1 MQRITNKISLLLFAF
16 LLINISFLSAQEK
29 LSESDLPTIVLENPN
44 EEYNIGEHMQL
55 MLDNTRHK
63 PFEEVV
69 QSNEFKLSVKQVGN
83 EGNSGAHIW
92 CRFKL
97 KAHQQ
102 SDWYLELGNPLLSDI
117 QFYELDSTGKSR
129 RIESSSHFPFN
140 NRALS
145 SNMFYFPLDLKPNE
159 EKIIYISL
167 ISTYPLDFPLTVFTS
182 KSIIEKNHKLD
193 LFHGIFFGFIIVMA
207 LYNLFLYFSVRETL
221 YFYYVFYILA
231 MGLMIAHFTGY
242 AFNFLWPSLPII
254 NEWPAIIPCTAI
266 FAAYSFSRQF
276 LQIHTNLPQIDKALK
291 ILLYILLLSIPLN
304 LIHYLNIFDSS
315 LPIVIAAIDI
325 QLIAVF
331 LDILIFVAGIIMYRR
346 GFSPAKFYM
355 LAWSSLLVG
364 ALIYIFLN
372 LGLIPTNF
380 FTKYALEM
388 GIGIEITFLSFA
400 LADRINMY
408 KRERLKAQNEAYAAM
423 QENERLVLEQNK
435 LLEEKVAE
443 RTKEL
448 DERNKEL
455 ESTISQ
461 LRDTQQKLVESEKMA
476 SLGTLVAG
484 IAHEINTPVGIGVTA
499 ASGFLDKTQD
509 LAAKMKDNTMSKKDL
524 MDYLNFMYKSSK
536 LVLSNLQ
543 RTAELVKSFKQVSVD
558 QSVEEKRS
566 FGLAA
571 YLKDIVNTIA
581 PKFKGQDV
589 KFMFDCPDSI
599 QLHSYPGAFAQIITN
614 FMVNSSLHAFSESN
628 AGTIKL
634 SGSTTKSHVIL
645 TYEDNGKGMNAE
657 IKEKVFDPFFT
668 TNKQHGTGLGMHIVY
683 NLVTQKLHG
692 TIELETAPGKGVK
705 FIITLPKS
713 EVLETA

>member
-1 MQRITNKISLLLFAF
+1 MQKFTLKHGLVALLLLIILGPGSFAQQH
-16 LLINISFLSAQEK
+16 LYEQ
-29 LSESDLPTIVLENPN
+29 DLKTIILENPN
-44 EEYNIGEHMQL
+44 DEYVVGLGMQIL
-55 MLDNTRHK
+55 LDKTRHMS
-63 PFEEVV
+63 FEEVLE
-69 QSNEFKLSVKQVGN
+69 SKDFKTNTKAVGN

-92 CRFKL
+92 CRFKI

-102 SDWYLELGNPLLSDI
+102 SDWFLELGNPLLSNI
-117 QFYELDSTGKSR
+117 QFYEIDSVGKKR
-129 RIESSSHFPFN
+129 KIESSAYFPFN

-145 SNMFYFPLDLKPNE
+145 SNMFYFPLDLHPNE

-182 KSIIEKNHKLD
+182 KSIIQKNHKLD

-207 LYNLFLYFSVRETL
+207 LYNLFLYFSVRESL
-221 YFYYVFYILA
+221 YFYYVFYITA

-242 AFNFLWPSLPII
+242 GFNFLWPALPVI
-254 NEWPAIIPCTAI
+254 NEWPALIPCLAI
-266 FAAYSFSRQF
+266 FAAYTFSTQF
-276 LQIHTNLPQIDKALK
+276 LQIKTNLPKIDKALK
-291 ILLYILLLSIPLN
+291 LLLFILLLSIPLN
-304 LIHYLNIFDSS
+304 LIHYLEIFDSS

-346 GFSPAKFYM
+346 GFTPAKYYM

-372 LGLIPTNF
+372 LSLIPATF

-423 QENERLVLEQNK
+423 QENERLVVEQNK
-435 LLEEKVAE
+435 LLEEKVVE

-455 ESTISQ
+455 ETTISQ
-461 LRDTQQKLVESEKMA
+461 LKETQQKLVESEKMA

-536 LVLSNLQ
+536 LILSNLQ

-558 QSVEEKRS
+558 QSVEEKRT
-566 FGLAA
+566 FALAS

-589 KFMFDCPDSI
+589 KFMFDCADTI

-634 SGSTTKSHVIL
+634 SGSVTKSKVIL

-657 IKEKVFDPFFT
+657 IKERVFDPFFT

-692 TIELETAPGKGVK
+692 NIELETAPGEGVK
-705 FIITLPKS
+705 FIISIPKS
-713 EVLETA
+713 EVIQS